1 MYKPLRNSDIRWNW
15 EKFLIGKD
23 GRPIKRYDP
32 KIRPKEIE
40 DDIREAL
47 GLGTLLDYEMGKYDL
62 FQKVGEV
69 GDDLEDSSEEF
80 EKDANYKPLYKKKY
94 DAGDKIKNKVK
105 K

>member
-1 MYKPLRNSDIRWNW
+1 
-15 EKFLIGKD
+15 LIGKD

-47 GLGTLLDYEMGKYDL
+47 GLETLLDYEMGKYDL
-62 FQKVGEV
+62 FQKIDEV

-80 EKDANYKPLYKKKY
+80 DKDASYKPLYKKKF
-94 DAGDKIKNKVK
+94 DAGGKTKNKVK